1 MQGWGTFI
9 ASQTQSFLLLH
20 PWSLWFPVKLNNTD
34 IVQVSLQLGMAVGL
48 SSGQRDKTKVPGDKS
63 GNHPGKKLM
72 HTSYSLIFGS
82 WAQRTLDLWQFSG
95 AECHSDLDLPAFRF
109 HLHENGTTFIL
120 FRLLLI
126 LLSATRKWTSLSL
139 IHIVCGTD
147 TLIWG
152 LASIISS
159 NKSFYGYSMKNLR
172 HIRFHFCNS
181 GFHFYQILRTNLPG
195 SRGIL
200 GYSEM
205 HVWILLLTSYLIPEN
220 SSWCSVNHVLLF
232 CFLALWHTGALL
244 TLERLSF
251 PERANA

>member
-34 IVQVSLQLGMAVGL
+34 IVQVSLELGMAVGL

-109 HLHENGTTFIL
+109 HLHENGTAFIL

-126 LLSATRKWTSLSL
+126 WLSATRKWTSVSL
-139 IHIVCGTD
+139 IHIICGTD

-172 HIRFHFCNS
+172 HIRFHFCNWFS
-181 GFHFYQILRTNLPG
+181 FLPNSQNKS
-195 SRGIL
+195 SRIPGNSRIFWNACL
-200 GYSEM
+200 D
-205 HVWILLLTSYLIPEN
+205 LTS
-220 SSWCSVNHVLLF
+220 HLLSNPREFQLVF
-232 CFLALWHTGALL
+232 C
-244 TLERLSF
+244 
-251 PERANA
+251 